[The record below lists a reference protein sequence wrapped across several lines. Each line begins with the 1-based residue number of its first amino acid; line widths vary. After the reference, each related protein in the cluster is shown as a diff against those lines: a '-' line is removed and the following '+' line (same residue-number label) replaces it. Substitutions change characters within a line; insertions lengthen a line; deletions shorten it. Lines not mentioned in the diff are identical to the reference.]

1 MTHPVPAVRGVFA
14 ALMLTT
20 VVSTAAAQGSRV
32 VGIVKDETGQPIRGA
47 TLSLE
52 NPDAI
57 PRNFTA
63 TSDDRG
69 RFAIIG
75 LKSGEWSIVAQAPG
89 FIADAGRV
97 VVRAATPATPTFTLR
112 RAPQPPPS
120 AIGNVGLKDLQAELR
135 MADQQYNAQQ
145 WDQAIASYK
154 SVLAKAPAL
163 SFINL
168 QIGSAYRSK
177 QDYDNALVAY
187 NEMLKADPSS
197 DKARV
202 GLGMT
207 YLEKG
212 DLGAAENALGQ
223 AAQTPTA
230 SRELFYTLGQVQ
242 AARGNPADAM
252 KWYEKASTTDP
263 NWGKPLLQ
271 MGMTA
276 LKSGDRTNATAMMQ
290 RVLAVDPASAE
301 AAQARSVIEQ
311 LR

>member
-1 MTHPVPAVRGVFA
+1 MTHAFLAVRG
-14 ALMLTT
+14 ALTALILTT
-20 VVSTAAAQGSRV
+20 IVGSAAAQGSRV

-97 VVRAATPATPTFTLR
+97 VVRVAAPATPTFTLR

-120 AIGNVGLKDLQAELR
+120 ALGNIGAKDLQAELR
-135 MADQQYNAQQ
+135 AADQQYSAQQ

-154 SVLAKAPAL
+154 TILTRAPAL
-163 SFINL
+163 SFVNL
-168 QIGSAYRSK
+168 QIGAAYRSK
-177 QDYDNALVAY
+177 KDYENAVVAY

-202 GLGMT
+202 GLGLAYM
-207 YLEKG
+207 EKG
-212 DLGAAENALGQ
+212 DLGAAENALAQSAQ
-223 AAQTPTA
+223 APSA
-230 SRELFYTLGQVQ
+230 SKELLYTLGEVE
-242 AARGNPADAM
+242 AARGNTADAM
-252 KWYEKASTTDP
+252 KWFEKASASDP

-276 LKSGDRTNATAMMQ
+276 LKSGDRANATAMMQ
-290 RVLAVDPASAE
+290 RVLTVDPASAE
-301 AAQARSVIEQ
+301 ASQAKSVIEQ

>member
-1 MTHPVPAVRGVFA
+1 MTKGLPAVRFA
-14 ALMLTT
+14 LVALILTAIAG
-20 VVSTAAAQGSRV
+20 TAAAQGSRV
-32 VGIVKDETGQPIRGA
+32 IGIVKDEAGQPIKGA

-75 LKSGEWSIVAQAPG
+75 LKSGEWAIVAQAPG
-89 FIADAGRV
+89 YIADAGRV
-97 VVRAATPATPTFTLR
+97 VVRVAAPATPSFTLR

-120 AIGNVGLKDLQAELR
+120 ALGNVGARDLQGELR
-135 MADQQYNAQQ
+135 AADQQYLGQQ

-154 SVLAKAPAL
+154 AVLAKAPAL

-168 QIGSAYRSK
+168 QIGAAYRSK
-177 QDYDNALVAY
+177 KDYDNAVAAY
-187 NEMLKADPSS
+187 NDMLKADPSS

-202 GLGMT
+202 GLGLAYM
-207 YLEKG
+207 EKG
-212 DLGAAENALGQ
+212 DLGAAENALSQ
-223 AAQTPTA
+223 AAQAPTA
-230 SRELFYTLGQVQ
+230 SKELLYTLGEVET
-242 AARGNPADAM
+242 ARGKTADAM
-252 KWYEKASTTDP
+252 KWYEKASASDP
-263 NWGKPLLQ
+263 NWGKPILQ
-271 MGMTA
+271 MGMSA
-276 LKSGDRTNATAMMQ
+276 LKSGDRANATTLMQ
-290 RVLAVDPASAE
+290 RVLSVDPASAE

>member
-1 MTHPVPAVRGVFA
+1 MTHPLPAFRGALVALILTSIA
-14 ALMLTT
+14 A
-20 VVSTAAAQGSRV
+20 SAAAQGSRV
-32 VGIVKDETGQPIRGA
+32 VGIVKDEAGQPIKGA

-52 NPDAI
+52 NPEAI

-97 VVRAATPATPTFTLR
+97 VVRVSTAATPTFTLR

-120 AIGNVGLKDLQAELR
+120 ALGNIGAKDLQGELR
-135 MADQQYNAQQ
+135 AADQQYSAQQ

-154 SVLAKAPAL
+154 AILAKAPAL

-168 QIGSAYRSK
+168 QIGAAYRGK
-177 QDYDNALVAY
+177 KDYDGAVVAY
-187 NEMLKADPSS
+187 NDMLKADPSS
-197 DKARV
+197 DKARAEL
-202 GLGMT
+202 GLT
-207 YLEKG
+207 YMEKG
-212 DLGAAENALGQ
+212 DLGAAENTLAQ
-223 AAQTPTA
+223 AAQAPTA
-230 SRELFYTLGQVQ
+230 SKELLYSLGEVE
-242 AARGNPADAM
+242 AARGNAADAM
-252 KWYEKASTTDP
+252 KWYQKASTSDP
-263 NWGKPLLQ
+263 NWGKPILQ
-271 MGMTA
+271 MGLTS
-276 LKSGDRTNATAMMQ
+276 LKSGDRANAAAMME

-301 AAQARSVIEQ
+301 AAQAKSVIEQ

>member
-1 MTHPVPAVRGVFA
+1 
-14 ALMLTT
+14 MLTT

-135 MADQQYNAQQ
+135 LADQQYNAQQ

>member
-1 MTHPVPAVRGVFA
+1 MTKGLPAIRA
-14 ALMLTT
+14 AFVALVLTAIAG
-20 VVSTAAAQGSRV
+20 TAAAQGSRV
-32 VGIVKDETGQPIRGA
+32 VGIVKDESGQPIKGA

-97 VVRAATPATPTFTLR
+97 VVRVAAPATPTFTLH
-112 RAPQPPPS
+112 RAPQPAPS
-120 AIGNVGLKDLQAELR
+120 ALGNVGARDLQGELR
-135 MADQQYNAQQ
+135 AADQQYVGQQ

-154 SVLAKAPAL
+154 AVLARAPAL

-168 QIGSAYRSK
+168 QIGAAYRSK
-177 QDYDNALVAY
+177 KDYDNAAAAY
-187 NEMLKADPSS
+187 NDMLKADPSS

-202 GLGMT
+202 GLGLT
-207 YLEKG
+207 YMEKG
-212 DLGAAENALGQ
+212 DLGAAENALSQ
-223 AAQTPTA
+223 AAQAPTA
-230 SRELFYTLGQVQ
+230 SKELLFTLGEVE
-242 AARGNPADAM
+242 AARGNAADAM
-252 KWYEKASTTDP
+252 KWYEKASVSDP
-263 NWGKPLLQ
+263 NWGKPILQ
-271 MGMTA
+271 MGMAA
-276 LKSGDRTNATAMMQ
+276 LKSGDRANATAMMQ
-290 RVLAVDPASAE
+290 RVLAVDPASPE
-301 AAQARSVIEQ
+301 ATQARSVIEQ

>member
-1 MTHPVPAVRGVFA
+1 MKHPFRAFRGACA
-14 ALMLTT
+14 ALLFTT
-20 VVSTAAAQGSRV
+20 IAGTAAAQGSRV
-32 VGIVKDETGQPIRGA
+32 VGIVKDEAGQPIKGA

-97 VVRAATPATPTFTLR
+97 VVRVATPATPTFTLR

-120 AIGNVGLKDLQAELR
+120 ALGNIGAKELQAELR
-135 MADQQYNAQQ
+135 AADQQYNAQQ
-145 WDQAIASYK
+145 WDQAVASYK
-154 SVLAKAPAL
+154 SILAKSPAL
-163 SFINL
+163 SFIHL
-168 QIGSAYRSK
+168 QIAAAYRNK
-177 QDYDNALVAY
+177 KDYDNALVAY
-187 NEMLKADPSS
+187 NDMLKADPSS
-197 DKARV
+197 ERARV
-202 GLGMT
+202 GLGQT

-212 DLGAAENALGQ
+212 DLAAAGNALAQAAEA
-223 AAQTPTA
+223 PTA
-230 SRELFYTLGQVQ
+230 SRELLYGLGEVE
-242 AARGNPADAM
+242 AARGNTADAM
-252 KWYEKASTTDP
+252 KWYQKASALDP

-271 MGMTA
+271 MGMAA
-276 LKSGDRTNATAMMQ
+276 LKSGDRANAAAMMQ
-290 RVLAVDPASAE
+290 RVVAVDPASAE
-301 AAQARSVIEQ
+301 AAQAKSVMEQ

>member
-1 MTHPVPAVRGVFA
+1 MKQVLLACRGALVAVI
-14 ALMLTT
+14 LTT
-20 VVSTAAAQGSRV
+20 IAASAAAQGSRV
-32 VGIVKDETGQPIRGA
+32 VGIVKDETGQPIKGA

-97 VVRAATPATPTFTLR
+97 VVRVATPATPTFTLR

-120 AIGNVGLKDLQAELR
+120 ALGNIGSRDLQAELR
-135 MADQQYNAQQ
+135 SADQQYNAQQ

-154 SVLAKAPAL
+154 SILTKAPAL

-177 QDYDNALVAY
+177 KDYDGALSAY
-187 NEMLKADPSS
+187 NDMLKADPSS

-202 GLGMT
+202 GLGLT
-207 YLEKG
+207 YMEKG
-212 DLGAAENALGQ
+212 DLASAETALSQ

-230 SRELFYTLGQVQ
+230 SKELLYSLGEVQ
-242 AARGNPADAM
+242 AARGNGAEAM
-252 KWYEKASTTDP
+252 KWYQRASATDP

-271 MGMTA
+271 MGLVAM
-276 LKSGDRTNATAMMQ
+276 KSGDRASAATMMQ
-290 RVLAVDPASAE
+290 RVLAVDPTSAE
-301 AAQARSVIEQ
+301 ATQAKSIIEQ

>member
-1 MTHPVPAVRGVFA
+1 MTHPFPALRG
-14 ALMLTT
+14 ALIALLLTT
-20 VVSTAAAQGSRV
+20 IAGTAAAQGSRV
-32 VGIVKDETGQPIRGA
+32 VGIVKDDTGQPIKGA

-89 FIADAGRV
+89 FLADAGRV
-97 VVRAATPATPTFTLR
+97 VVRVAAPATPTFTLR

-120 AIGNVGLKDLQAELR
+120 ALGSVGAKDLQSELR

-154 SVLAKAPAL
+154 SILAKTPAL
-163 SFINL
+163 SVINL

-177 QDYDNALVAY
+177 KDYDNAIGAY

-197 DKARV
+197 GRARV
-202 GLGMT
+202 GLGLT
-207 YLEKG
+207 YMEKG
-212 DLGAAENALGQ
+212 DLASAENALAQ
-223 AAQTPTA
+223 AAEAPGA
-230 SRELFYTLGQVQ
+230 SRELLYSLGEVE
-242 AARGNPADAM
+242 AARGNSANAM
-252 KWYEKASTTDP
+252 KWYQKASASDP

-271 MGMTA
+271 MGMTS
-276 LKSGDRTNATAMMQ
+276 LKSGDRANAAAMMQ

-301 AAQARSVIEQ
+301 ATQAKSVIEQ